1 MARRLA
7 GRPPPRSG
15 FPGCAGI
22 VAAEKGSSPPTA
34 GRHAGA
40 LVVPGQRVRAT
51 AWMGETFDRSSRTC
65 CWSEA
70 ARFRPAAPSGSEF
83 FVVLSVIAATFIL
96 VLPVELP
103 DKTLFA
109 TLVLATR
116 FAPLPVFV
124 GVGTAFG
131 LQVAIAVTAGSLLSL
146 LPEALVTGVV
156 AVLFLVGAVVL
167 WRSASSGPEDEDL
180 DETPAHPS
188 FLKAAAISFG
198 VLFAAEWGDLSQLA
212 TAGMAARTG
221 EPLSVFVGA
230 WAALLVVSGLAVF
243 LGKKLADRLPIAL
256 IRRVAAVLFLAFAV
270 FAVVE
275 TVRALT

>member
-1 MARRLA
+1 M
-7 GRPPPRSG
+7 
-15 FPGCAGI
+15 
-22 VAAEKGSSPPTA
+22 
-34 GRHAGA
+34 
-40 LVVPGQRVRAT
+40 
-51 AWMGETFDRSSRTC
+51 
-65 CWSEA
+65 
-70 ARFRPAAPSGSEF
+70 
-83 FVVLSVIAATFIL
+83 VLSVIATAFVL

-109 TLVLATR
+109 SLVLATR
-116 FAPLPVFV
+116 FPPLPVFV

-146 LPEALVTGVV
+146 LPDALVSGIV
-156 AVLFLVGAVVL
+156 AVLFLVGAVIL
-167 WRSASSGPEDEDL
+167 WRSASSAAEEEDI
-180 DETPAHPS
+180 DETKQGTS
-188 FLKAAAISFG
+188 FFRVAAISFG

-212 TAGMAARTG
+212 TAGLAARYD
-221 EPLSVFVGA
+221 EPLSVFIGA

-256 IRRVAAVLFLAFAV
+256 IRRVAAGLFLVFAV

>member
-1 MARRLA
+1 M
-7 GRPPPRSG
+7 
-15 FPGCAGI
+15 I
-22 VAAEKGSSPPTA
+22 
-34 GRHAGA
+34 
-40 LVVPGQRVRAT
+40 
-51 AWMGETFDRSSRTC
+51 
-65 CWSEA
+65 WS
-70 ARFRPAAPSGSEF
+70 
-83 FVVLSVIAATFIL
+83 VVLAAFVL

-109 TLVLATR
+109 SLVLATR
-116 FAPLPVFV
+116 FPPLPVFV

-156 AVLFLVGAVVL
+156 ALLFLAGAVIL
-167 WRSASSGPEDEDL
+167 WRSATAGAEDAGAAADARER
-180 DETPAHPS
+180 TS
-188 FLKAAAISFG
+188 FLRAAAISFG

-212 TAGMAARTG
+212 TAGLAARYE

-243 LGKKLADRLPIAL
+243 LGKKLADRLPIPL
-256 IRRVAAVLFLAFAV
+256 IRRVAAGLFLV
-270 FAVVE
+270 FAVVAAVE

>member
-1 MARRLA
+1 
-7 GRPPPRSG
+7 
-15 FPGCAGI
+15 
-22 VAAEKGSSPPTA
+22 
-34 GRHAGA
+34 
-40 LVVPGQRVRAT
+40 
-51 AWMGETFDRSSRTC
+51 
-65 CWSEA
+65 
-70 ARFRPAAPSGSEF
+70 
-83 FVVLSVIAATFIL
+83 VVLSVIAAAFIL

-116 FAPLPVFV
+116 FPPLPVFV

-146 LPEALVTGVV
+146 LPQAVVTAVV
-156 AVLFLVGAVVL
+156 AVLFLVGAIIL
-167 WRSASSGPEDEDL
+167 WRSADSGAEDEDL
-180 DETPAHPS
+180 DETPEHPS

-212 TAGMAARTG
+212 TAGLAARYDA
-221 EPLSVFVGA
+221 PVSVFIGS
-230 WAALLVVSGLAVF
+230 WAALLTVSGLAVF

-256 IRRVAAVLFLAFAV
+256 IRRFAAILFLV
-270 FAVVE
+270 FAVLAAVE

>member
-1 MARRLA
+1 M
-7 GRPPPRSG
+7 
-15 FPGCAGI
+15 
-22 VAAEKGSSPPTA
+22 
-34 GRHAGA
+34 
-40 LVVPGQRVRAT
+40 
-51 AWMGETFDRSSRTC
+51 
-65 CWSEA
+65 
-70 ARFRPAAPSGSEF
+70 
-83 FVVLSVIAATFIL
+83 VLSVIATAFIL

-109 TLVLATR
+109 SLVLATR

-146 LPEALVTGVV
+146 LPEAVVSGVV
-156 AVLFLVGAVVL
+156 AVLFLVGAVIL
-167 WRSASSGPEDEDL
+167 WRSAASGPEDGGDAADHRER
-180 DETPAHPS
+180 TP
-188 FLKAAAISFG
+188 FLRAAAISFG

-212 TAGMAARTG
+212 TAGLAARYD

-256 IRRVAAVLFLAFAV
+256 IRRVAASLFLV
-270 FAVVE
+270 FAVVAVIE
-275 TVRALT
+275 TVRTLT

>member
-1 MARRLA
+1 M
-7 GRPPPRSG
+7 
-15 FPGCAGI
+15 
-22 VAAEKGSSPPTA
+22 
-34 GRHAGA
+34 
-40 LVVPGQRVRAT
+40 
-51 AWMGETFDRSSRTC
+51 
-65 CWSEA
+65 
-70 ARFRPAAPSGSEF
+70 
-83 FVVLSVIAATFIL
+83 VLSVIAAAFIL

-146 LPEALVTGVV
+146 LPEAVVAAVV
-156 AVLFLVGAVVL
+156 AVLFLVGAVLL
-167 WRSASSGPEDEDL
+167 WRSANSAAEDEDL
-180 DETPAHPS
+180 DETPEAPS
-188 FLKAAAISFG
+188 FVKAAAISFG

-212 TAGMAARTG
+212 TAGLAARYDA
-221 EPLSVFVGA
+221 PISVFIGA
-230 WAALLVVSGLAVF
+230 WAALLTVSGLAVF
-243 LGKKLADRLPIAL
+243 LGKKLADRLPIAV
-256 IRRVAAVLFLAFAV
+256 IRRVAAGLFLVFAV